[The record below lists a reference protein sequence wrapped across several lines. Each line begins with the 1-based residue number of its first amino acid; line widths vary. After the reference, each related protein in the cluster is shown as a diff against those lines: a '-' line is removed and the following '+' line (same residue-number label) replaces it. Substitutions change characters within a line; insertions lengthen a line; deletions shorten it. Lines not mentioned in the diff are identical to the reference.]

1 MPMPTTLA
9 GLARAVRMRPLH
21 TDDHAAC
28 LALWR
33 QCDGLAVRMWEDAS
47 AMTRLIERNPAM
59 SCAAEVAGQLV
70 GTVLCGHDGW
80 RGWLYHVAVDPMWR
94 RRGLA
99 TALVSRA
106 QAELSKAGIRR
117 VHALMLSGNRDA
129 MQFWSAAG
137 WRQREDL
144 SVVSFE
150 FSAAT
155 LN

>member
-1 MPMPTTLA
+1 MPMPNTTAALTRSVR
-9 GLARAVRMRPLH
+9 LRALH
-21 TDDHAAC
+21 ADDHAAC
-28 LALWR
+28 LALWH
-33 QCDGLAVRMWEDAS
+33 QCDGVAVRMWEDAA

-59 SCAAEVAGQLV
+59 SCAAEVAGRLV

-80 RGWLYHVAVDPMWR
+80 RGWLYHVAVAPAWR

-106 QAELSKAGIRR
+106 QVELTKAGIRR
-117 VHALMLSGNRDA
+117 VHALLLSGNREA
-129 MQFWSAAG
+129 MQFWSSAG

-144 SVVSFE
+144 SLVSLE
-150 FSAAT
+150 LSAAT

>member
-1 MPMPTTLA
+1 MLMPTTLA
-9 GLARAVRMRPLH
+9 SLVRSVRLRALR
-21 TDDHAAC
+21 TDDHAGC

-33 QCDGLAVRMWEDAS
+33 QCDGVAVRMWEDVA

-59 SCAAEVAGQLV
+59 SGAAEVAGRLV

-80 RGWLYHVAVDPMWR
+80 RGWLYHVAVDPTWR

-106 QAELSKAGIRR
+106 QAELAKAGICR
-117 VHALMLSGNRDA
+117 VHALMLCGNRDA

-144 SVVSFE
+144 SLVSFE
-150 FSAAT
+150 LGAAT

>member
-1 MPMPTTLA
+1 MPNTSVA
-9 GLARAVRMRPLH
+9 LARSVRLRALH

-28 LALWR
+28 LALW
-33 QCDGLAVRMWEDAS
+33 QHCDGVAVRMWEDAA

-59 SCAAEVAGQLV
+59 SCAAEVAGRLV

-80 RGWLYHVAVDPMWR
+80 RGWLYHVAVDPAWR

-106 QAELSKAGIRR
+106 QAELTKAGIRR
-117 VHALMLSGNRDA
+117 VNALMLSGNRDA
-129 MQFWSAAG
+129 MQFWLAAG

-144 SVVSFE
+144 SLVSLDL
-150 FSAAT
+150 SAAT

>member
-1 MPMPTTLA
+1 MPMSTNLA
-9 GLARAVRMRPLH
+9 GLARSARTRPLRA
-21 TDDHAAC
+21 DDHAAC
-28 LALWR
+28 LALWA
-33 QCDGLAVRMWEDAS
+33 QCDGVAVRMWEDAS
-47 AMTRLIERNPAM
+47 AMAQLIERNPAM
-59 SCAAEVAGQLV
+59 SCAAEVAGRLV

-80 RGWLYHVAVDPMWR
+80 RGWLCHVAVDPTWR

-99 TALVSRA
+99 TAMVSRA
-106 QAELSKAGIRR
+106 QAELAKAGVHR

-144 SVVSFE
+144 SLVSIQLG
-150 FSAAT
+150 AAT

>member
-1 MPMPTTLA
+1 MPNTSA
-9 GLARAVRMRPLH
+9 GWARSVRLRALH

-28 LALWR
+28 LTLWH
-33 QCDGLAVRMWEDAS
+33 QCDRVAACMWEDAS

-59 SCAAEVAGQLV
+59 SCAAEVAGRLV

-80 RGWLYHVAVDPMWR
+80 RGWLYHVAVDPAWR

-117 VHALMLSGNRDA
+117 VHALLLCGNRDA

-144 SVVSFE
+144 SLVSLE
-150 FSAAT
+150 LGEAT

>member
-1 MPMPTTLA
+1 MPMPNTSA
-9 GLARAVRMRPLH
+9 GLSRSVRLRALHTDDPAACLARWHQCDGVAVRMR
-21 TDDHAAC
+21 
-28 LALWR
+28 
-33 QCDGLAVRMWEDAS
+33 EDAS

-59 SCAAEVAGQLV
+59 SCAAKVAGRLV

-80 RGWLYHVAVDPMWR
+80 RGWVYHGAVDLACR

-99 TALVSRA
+99 TALVGRA
-106 QAELSKAGIRR
+106 QAELTKAGIRR
-117 VHALMLSGNRDA
+117 AHARLLSGNRDA

-144 SVVSFE
+144 SLVSLE
-150 FSAAT
+150 LGVAT

>member
-1 MPMPTTLA
+1 
-9 GLARAVRMRPLH
+9 
-21 TDDHAAC
+21 
-28 LALWR
+28 
-33 QCDGLAVRMWEDAS
+33 
-47 AMTRLIERNPAM
+47 MTRLIERNPAM
-59 SCAAEVAGQLV
+59 SCAAEVAGRLV

-80 RGWLYHVAVDPMWR
+80 RGWLYHVAVDPTWR

-99 TALVSRA
+99 TAMVSRA
-106 QAELSKAGIRR
+106 QAELAKAGVRR

-144 SVVSFE
+144 SLVSVE
-150 FSAAT
+150 LVSAR

>member
-1 MPMPTTLA
+1 
-9 GLARAVRMRPLH
+9 
-21 TDDHAAC
+21 
-28 LALWR
+28 
-33 QCDGLAVRMWEDAS
+33 
-47 AMTRLIERNPAM
+47 M
-59 SCAAEVAGQLV
+59 SGAAEVAARPV

-80 RGWLYHVAVDPMWR
+80 RARLYHVAVDPTWR

-106 QAELSKAGIRR
+106 QTELAKAGIRR

-129 MQFWSAAG
+129 MQFWSTAG

-144 SVVSFE
+144 SLVSLVSME
-150 FSAAT
+150 LGAAT